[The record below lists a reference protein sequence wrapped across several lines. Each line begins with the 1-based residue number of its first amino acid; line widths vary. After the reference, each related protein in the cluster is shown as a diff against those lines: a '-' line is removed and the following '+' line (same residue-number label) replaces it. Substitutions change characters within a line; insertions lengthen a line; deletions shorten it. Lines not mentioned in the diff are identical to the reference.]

1 MSARY
6 ERAVVDIPAVFRR
19 DTGAPL
25 ATASSN
31 ERQGLAELQ
40 GLLLSTSS
48 LDEFLNYLVVLAVR
62 TLDAVGAA
70 GVTLQPDRRPRT
82 VASSDEVAT
91 RVDEVQY
98 HHEEGPCLEALATD
112 TVVDIPDLSAE
123 TRFRKFTANAL
134 ALGVRSVLSLPL
146 AGPDAHTVGALTLY
160 SFYPRAYQQ
169 ATCEQAQTFAGNAA
183 GAIAVALRMANQ
195 AELTDNLRTAL
206 DSRTVIDQALG
217 ILMAQQ
223 RCGAEEAFAI
233 LRSASQH
240 RNVKLRQVAAEVV
253 ESVAGEPP
261 PAQANFRS

>member
-1 MSARY
+1 M
-6 ERAVVDIPAVFRR
+6 
-19 DTGAPL
+19 

-31 ERQGLAELQ
+31 EPQGLAELQ

-48 LDEFLNYLVVLAVR
+48 VDEFLNYLVVLTVR
-62 TLDAVGAA
+62 TLDAVGSA

-91 RVDEVQY
+91 RADEVQY
-98 HHEEGPCLEALATD
+98 HHEEGPCLEALATH
-112 TVVDIPDLSAE
+112 TAVDIPDLSAE

-146 AGPDAHTVGALTLY
+146 AGSDAHTVGALNLY
-160 SFYPRAYQQ
+160 SFHPRAFQQ
-169 ATCEQAQTFAGNAA
+169 ATREQAQTFAGNIA

-195 AELTDNLRTAL
+195 AELTDNLRAAL